1 MTPPVAAPGPVA
13 IPERHVER
21 QLAVS
26 LDEDEPGPAATRA
39 EEALQSVVAFGTHV
53 DATIDWAVELG
64 SAVPT
69 PGRGRTRERW
79 ETLAT
84 AARADVA
91 GARVL
96 EPHLDALA
104 ILAEASAEG
113 LVSPADLAAIG
124 VDSSSSWGVFAAEG
138 SDARLEAHQA
148 EDGMWRLTGVK
159 PWCSLADCVSHALVT
174 AWTGPTERRLFV
186 VAMRAPT
193 VHPHRDGW
201 VSRGLAQ
208 IRSAPVEFADAIA
221 LPVGDDGW
229 YLRREG
235 FWWGG
240 VGVAACWW
248 GGALPLLDA
257 LARAAARPDADQ
269 LAHTYYGTA
278 DARMWAARLALADA
292 ANRADRMDPAPVRL
306 ISERVRAI
314 VADAVETVLMI
325 ADRALGP
332 APLASDEAHARRVGD
347 LRIYLRQ
354 HHAERDLARLGRS
367 LTSSALARQSTDPA
381 QRTT

>member
-1 MTPPVAAPGPVA
+1 MTVPVLAPGPVA
-13 IPERHVER
+13 ISERHDER
-21 QLAVS
+21 KVAVS
-26 LDEDEPGPAATRA
+26 LDEDEPGLAATRA
-39 EEALQSVVAFGTHV
+39 VDTLQSVVAFGTHV

-64 SAVPT
+64 ASVPT
-69 PGRGRTRERW
+69 PGRGRTRDRW

-104 ILAEASAEG
+104 ILAEAAAEG
-113 LVSPADLAAIG
+113 LVTRADLAG
-124 VDSSSSWGVFAAEG
+124 VGDDGSSSWGVFAAEG
-138 SDARLEAHQA
+138 EGMRLEARRLD
-148 EDGMWRLTGVK
+148 DGTWRLDGVK

-174 AWTGPTERRLFV
+174 AWTGPSERRLFA

-193 VHPHRDGW
+193 VHPQRDGW
-201 VSRGLAQ
+201 ISRGLAQ
-208 IRSAPVEFADAIA
+208 IRSCPVEFVDAIA
-221 LPVGDDGW
+221 LPVGEDGW

-257 LARAAARPDADQ
+257 LRRAAARPDADQ
-269 LAHTYYGTA
+269 LALTYYGTA

-292 ANRADRMDPAPVRL
+292 ATRADRMDPAPVRL

-314 VADAVETVLMI
+314 VADAVETVLTV

-367 LTSSALARQSTDPA
+367 LTSSARTQQVTARA
-381 QRTT
+381 QQMT

>member
-1 MTPPVAAPGPVA
+1 MTALPGTTLLAAEPS
-13 IPERHVER
+13 
-21 QLAVS
+21 LAVS
-26 LDEDEPGPAATRA
+26 LGDGAPGAAAGRA
-39 EEALQSVVAFGTHV
+39 ETTLRSVVSFGTHV

-64 SAVPT
+64 ETVPT
-69 PGRGRTRERW
+69 PGRGRTLERW

-113 LVSPADLAAIG
+113 HLSTDDLTRMGADAH
-124 VDSSSSWGVFAAEG
+124 SSWGVFAAEG
-138 SDARLEAHQA
+138 ADVRLEARPGD
-148 EDGMWRLTGVK
+148 DGRWLLTGVK
-159 PWCSLADCVSHALVT
+159 PWCSLADCVTHALVT
-174 AWTGPTERRLFV
+174 AWTSPTERRLFAV
-186 VAMRAPT
+186 SMREPT
-193 VHPHRDGW
+193 VHPQRDGW

-208 IRSAPVEFADAIA
+208 IRSTSVEFADAVA
-221 LPVGDDGW
+221 VPVGDDGW

-248 GGALPLLDA
+248 GGALPMLDA
-257 LARAAARPDADQ
+257 LASSAARPDADQ
-269 LAHTYYGTA
+269 LAHAYLGAA
-278 DARMWAARLALADA
+278 DTRMWAARLALSDA
-292 ANRADRMDPAPVRL
+292 ASRADRMEPAPVRL
-306 ISERVRAI
+306 ISKRVRAI
-314 VADAVETVLMI
+314 VADAVEAVLAI
-325 ADRALGP
+325 ADRGLGP

-354 HHAERDLARLGRS
+354 HHAERDLARLGRGLS
-367 LTSSALARQSTDPA
+367 HPVPPTEPTAELTT
-381 QRTT
+381 

>member
-1 MTPPVAAPGPVA
+1 MTTVLAAEPS
-13 IPERHVER
+13 
-21 QLAVS
+21 LAVS
-26 LDEDEPGPAATRA
+26 LGDEPPGAAAVRA
-39 EEALQSVVAFGTHV
+39 EGSLRSVVAFGTHV

-64 SAVPT
+64 AAVPT
-69 PGRGRTRERW
+69 PGRGRTLERW

-113 LVSPADLAAIG
+113 HLSDADLARMGA
-124 VDSSSSWGVFAAEG
+124 DAYSSWGVFAAEG
-138 SDARLEAHQA
+138 VDARLEARPGD
-148 EDGMWRLTGVK
+148 DGTWLLTGVK

-174 AWTGPTERRLFV
+174 AWTSATERRLFLV
-186 VAMRAPT
+186 SMREPT
-193 VHPHRDGW
+193 VHPQRDGW

-208 IRSAPVEFADAIA
+208 IRSTSVEFVDAVA
-221 LPVGDDGW
+221 VPVGDDGW

-257 LARAAARPDADQ
+257 LAHAAARPDADQ
-269 LAHTYYGTA
+269 LAHAYYGAA
-278 DARMWAARLALADA
+278 DARMWAARLALTDA
-292 ANRADRMDPAPVRL
+292 ASRADRMEPAPVRL
-306 ISERVRAI
+306 ISERVRAV
-314 VADAVETVLMI
+314 VADAVEAVLAT

-332 APLASDEAHARRVGD
+332 GPLASDEAHARRVGD

-354 HHAERDLARLGRS
+354 HHAERDLARLSRS
-367 LTSSALARQSTDPA
+367 LTHTAPSTGPSVEPA
-381 QRTT
+381 T

>member
-1 MTPPVAAPGPVA
+1 MTTPLLSAELLP
-13 IPERHVER
+13 
-21 QLAVS
+21 AVS
-26 LDEDEPGPAATRA
+26 LGDGSPGGAAARA
-39 EEALQSVVAFGTHV
+39 ETSLRSVVAFGTHV

-64 SAVPT
+64 EAVPT
-69 PGRGRTRERW
+69 PGRGRTLERW

-113 LVSPADLAAIG
+113 HLSIADLARMGA
-124 VDSSSSWGVFAAEG
+124 DAHSSWGVFAAEG
-138 SDARLEAHQA
+138 ADARLEARPG
-148 EDGMWRLTGVK
+148 DGVWLLTGVK

-174 AWTGPTERRLFV
+174 AWTSPTERRLFMV
-186 VAMRAPT
+186 SMREPT
-193 VHPHRDGW
+193 VRPQRDGW

-208 IRSAPVEFADAIA
+208 IRSTSVEFVDAEA
-221 LPVGDDGW
+221 VPVGDDGW

-248 GGALPLLDA
+248 GGAVPLLDA
-257 LARAAARPDADQ
+257 LARSAARPDADQ
-269 LAHTYYGTA
+269 LAHAHYGAA

-292 ANRADRMDPAPVRL
+292 ASRADRMEPAPVRL

-314 VADAVETVLMI
+314 VADAVEAVLAI

-354 HHAERDLARLGRS
+354 HHAERDLARLGKT
-367 LTSSALARQSTDPA
+367 LTRPHLAAEHAT
-381 QRTT
+381 

>member
-1 MTPPVAAPGPVA
+1 MSGPLVTA
-13 IPERHVER
+13 DAD
-21 QLAVS
+21 LAVP
-26 LDEDEPGPAATRA
+26 LEDGEPGSAALRA
-39 EEALQSVVAFGTHV
+39 ETTLRSVVAFGTHV

-64 SAVPT
+64 GAVPV
-69 PGRGRTRERW
+69 PGRGSTRERW
-79 ETLAT
+79 EALAT

-91 GARVL
+91 GARIL

-104 ILAEASAEG
+104 ILAEASTQG
-113 LVSPADLAAIG
+113 LVTTADLVRMGADAN
-124 VDSSSSWGVFAAEG
+124 SSWGVFAAEG
-138 SDARLEAHQA
+138 DGVRLEAHQA
-148 EDGMWRLTGVK
+148 DDGSWTLNGVK

-174 AWTGPTERRLFV
+174 AWTGPGERRLFV
-186 VAMRAPT
+186 VAMR
-193 VHPHRDGW
+193 HPSVRPQRDTW

-208 IRSAPVEFADAIA
+208 IRSTPVEFDDAAA
-221 LPVGDDGW
+221 LPVGGDGW

-257 LARAAARPDADQ
+257 LAHAAARPDADQ
-269 LAHTYYGTA
+269 LAHTSYGAA
-278 DARMWAARLALADA
+278 DARLWAARLALADA
-292 ANRADRMDPAPVRL
+292 ARLADRMDPVPARL

-314 VADAVETVLMI
+314 VADAVETVLTI

-354 HHAERDLARLGRS
+354 HHAERDLARLGRA
-367 LTSSALARQSTDPA
+367 LTQSDASP
-381 QRTT
+381 RTT

>member
-1 MTPPVAAPGPVA
+1 VSEALVADGALVDDGAP
-13 IPERHVER
+13 R
-21 QLAVS
+21 AVPTALS
-26 LDEDEPGPAATRA
+26 LDEGEPGLAATRA
-39 EEALQSVVAFGTHV
+39 EVTLRAVVGFGMHV

-64 SAVPT
+64 AAVPT
-69 PGRGRTRERW
+69 PGLGRTRERW

-84 AARADVA
+84 TSRADVA
-91 GARVL
+91 GGRVL

-104 ILAEASAEG
+104 ILADASAEG
-113 LVSPADLAAIG
+113 LTTPTDLARMG
-124 VDSSSSWGVFAAEG
+124 VDPYSSWGVFAAEAD
-138 SDARLEAHQA
+138 DARLEARRG
-148 EDGMWRLTGVK
+148 EDGSWTLTGVK
-159 PWCSLADCVSHALVT
+159 PWCSLADRVSHALVT
-174 AWTGPTERRLFV
+174 AWTGPDERRLFV
-186 VAMRAPT
+186 VAMGDPAVQPQRET
-193 VHPHRDGW
+193 W

-208 IRSAPVEFADAIA
+208 IRSTPVEFVGAGA
-221 LPVGDDGW
+221 LAVGDDGW

-248 GGALPLLDA
+248 GGALPILDA
-257 LARAAARPDADQ
+257 LARAAAHPDADQ

-278 DARMWAARLALADA
+278 DARMWAAQVALADA
-292 ANRADRMDPAPVRL
+292 ARRADLPDPAPVRL

-314 VADAVETVLMI
+314 VADAVETVLAV

-354 HHAERDLARLGRS
+354 HHAERDLARLGRM
-367 LTSSALARQSTDPA
+367 LERSA
-381 QRTT
+381 

>member
-1 MTPPVAAPGPVA
+1 MATSLTSTSLLTA
-13 IPERHVER
+13 ERMH
-21 QLAVS
+21 AVS
-26 LDEDEPGPAATRA
+26 LDDGPPGASAGRA
-39 EEALQSVVAFGTHV
+39 EASLQSVVAFGTHV

-64 SAVPT
+64 ETVPT
-69 PGRGRTRERW
+69 PGRGRTLERW

-104 ILAEASAEG
+104 IMAEASAEG
-113 LVSPADLAAIG
+113 HLDAADLTRMGADA
-124 VDSSSSWGVFAAEG
+124 SSSWGVFAAEG
-138 SDARLEAHQA
+138 SDVRLEARPGD
-148 EDGMWRLTGVK
+148 DGTWRLAGVK

-174 AWTGPTERRLFV
+174 AWTSPTHRRLFLV
-186 VAMRAPT
+186 SMREPT
-193 VHPHRDGW
+193 VHPQRDGW

-208 IRSAPVEFADAIA
+208 IRSTSVEFTDAVA
-221 LPVGDDGW
+221 LPIGDDGW

-257 LARAAARPDADQ
+257 LARAAARPEADQ
-269 LAHTYYGTA
+269 LAHTYLGAA

-292 ANRADRMDPAPVRL
+292 ARRADQTEPTPVRL
-306 ISERVRAI
+306 VSERVRAV
-314 VADAVETVLMI
+314 VADAVEAVLGI

-332 APLASDEAHARRVGD
+332 GPLASDEAHARRVGD

-354 HHAERDLARLGRS
+354 HHGERDFARLGRT
-367 LTSSALARQSTDPA
+367 LMQPAPAGELAS
-381 QRTT
+381 

>member
-1 MTPPVAAPGPVA
+1 MTTTLTAAEPS
-13 IPERHVER
+13 
-21 QLAVS
+21 LAVS
-26 LDEDEPGPAATRA
+26 LGDGGPGAAAGRA
-39 EEALQSVVAFGTHV
+39 ESSLRTVVAFGTHV

-64 SAVPT
+64 ETVPT
-69 PGRGRTRERW
+69 PGQGRTLERW

-113 LVSPADLAAIG
+113 HLSDADLIRMRA
-124 VDSSSSWGVFAAEG
+124 DEYSSWGVFAAEG
-138 SDARLEAHQA
+138 AGVRLEARPGD
-148 EDGMWRLTGVK
+148 DGSWLLTGVK

-174 AWTGPTERRLFV
+174 AWTSPTERRLFV
-186 VAMRAPT
+186 VSMREPS
-193 VHPHRDGW
+193 VHPQRDGW

-208 IRSAPVEFADAIA
+208 IRSTSVEFTDAVA

-257 LARAAARPDADQ
+257 LALAAAHPDADQ
-269 LAHTYYGTA
+269 IAHASYGAA
-278 DARMWAARLALADA
+278 DAHMWAARLALADA
-292 ANRADRMDPAPVRL
+292 ANRTDRTEPAPVRL

-314 VADAVETVLMI
+314 VAEAVESVLTI

-332 APLASDEAHARRVGD
+332 APLASDESHARRVGD
-347 LRIYLRQ
+347 LRIYVRQ
-354 HHAERDLARLGRS
+354 HHAERDLARLGRT
-367 LTSSALARQSTDPA
+367 LTHPPTAVEHAR
-381 QRTT
+381 

>member
-1 MTPPVAAPGPVA
+1 MTTSLVSAEPS
-13 IPERHVER
+13 I
-21 QLAVS
+21 AVS
-26 LDEDEPGPAATRA
+26 LAGDEPGRAAARA
-39 EEALQSVVAFGTHV
+39 ETSLRSVVAFGTHV

-64 SAVPT
+64 GSVPT
-69 PGRGRTRERW
+69 PGRGSTLERW

-104 ILAEASAEG
+104 ILADASAEG
-113 LVSPADLAAIG
+113 HVTTADLARLGA
-124 VDSSSSWGVFAAEG
+124 DAYSSWGVFAAEG
-138 SDARLEAHQA
+138 EGVRLEARRR
-148 EDGMWRLTGVK
+148 EDGSWLLSGVK

-174 AWTGPTERRLFV
+174 AWTGPTERRLFG
-186 VAMRAPT
+186 VAMQEPH
-193 VHPHRDGW
+193 VHPQRDTW

-208 IRSAPVEFADAIA
+208 IRSSPVEFVDAPA
-221 LPVGDDGW
+221 LPLGDDGW

-269 LAHTYYGTA
+269 LADTYYGTA

-292 ANRADRMDPAPVRL
+292 ASRADRMDPGPVRL

-314 VADAVETVLMI
+314 VADAVESVLSV

-332 APLASDEAHARRVGD
+332 GPLASDEAHARRVGD
-347 LRIYLRQ
+347 LRTYLRQ
-354 HHAERDLARLGRS
+354 HHAERDLARLGRT
-367 LTSSALARQSTDPA
+367 LTHPISPG
-381 QRTT
+381 TT